1 MEEAVDD
8 IVHVPEWAAPPSPRA
23 RQLWRA
29 IVLSV
34 AYVAVYLVLD
44 RISFIEPL
52 HGINITPWNPSTGV
66 MLALLII
73 KGVRWSPVVPVAEL
87 ISDATLPQIPVL
99 PAPLFVAAIVVTV
112 GYASGAAILRHVRFD
127 ASLRRTSDV
136 VVLLLAAS
144 TSSCLVAT
152 AFVAT
157 YAAAGVV
164 PWTGFADAAFHYWI
178 GDAIGIVVFTPPLLM
193 ITQSLALPAPTGRGR
208 NWLQLLEVPAQG
220 ASIVAALAAVF
231 LQIGGD
237 HPLGVF
243 YVLFLPLIWIA
254 TRPRCGS
261 GELGSACNPSRVNRR
276 VGDSGP
282 VGGFASRLSTS
293 DVRAGCDRPHARGG
307 GQRAAPLVARP
318 CRERKSSSGDPEYR
332 AGWRPDDRCARKGP
346 VDQPGGRTSVRASG
360 QPADRTRR
368 SRARRCAASACAAEA
383 DHRLA
388 GRRGGLLGARCAA
401 SRR

>member
-1 MEEAVDD
+1 MDEAVDD
-8 IVHVPEWAAPPSPRA
+8 IVHVPEWAAPPSPGA

-52 HGINITPWNPSTGV
+52 HGVNITPWNPSTGV
-66 MLALLII
+66 MLALLIV
-73 KGVRWSPVVPVAEL
+73 KGVRWFPVVLVAEL
-87 ISDATLPQIPVL
+87 ISGATLPQIPIL

-112 GYASGAAILRHVRFD
+112 GYASAAAILRHVRFD
-127 ASLRRTSDV
+127 ASLRRSSDV

-254 TRPRCGS
+254 TRRGVV
-261 GELGSACNPSRVNRR
+261 A
-276 VGDSGP
+276 
-282 VGGFASRLSTS
+282 ASWALLAIQ
-293 DVRAGCDRPHARGG
+293 AGLIAGLDTAAAL
-307 GQRAAPLVARP
+307 RAASPPAWSWLKA
-318 CRERKSSSGDPEYR
+318 
-332 AGWRPDDRCARKGP
+332 DD
-346 VDQPGGRTSVRASG
+346 
-360 QPADRTRR
+360 
-368 SRARRCAASACAAEA
+368 
-383 DHRLA
+383 
-388 GRRGGLLGARCAA
+388 
-401 SRR
+401 